1 MKLSKVIT
9 LIVLLSTANLAQAA
23 LIYDNGIATADSG
36 RCAET
41 SGACNASWSVFDDF
55 TIGSSSEVTS
65 ISWTARIYNGISDY
79 NFSNIWIYD
88 ADPVFDA
95 GSLLF
100 STSDA
105 GTLSA
110 NGLGANFYDI
120 EISGLSVNL
129 AAGTYWLGMQHDTT
143 AGYATVAMTGVFDNA
158 TQWSNGGSGSLNDDQ
173 PEFAFKINGEP
184 RITTIPEPITFV
196 LFSFA
201 IMCLCFSKR
210 NRKA

>member
-1 MKLSKVIT
+1 MMFIKAISLILFLSV
-9 LIVLLSTANLAQAA
+9 ANLSQAA
-23 LIYDNGIATADSG
+23 LIFDNGVATADSG

-41 SGACNASWSVFDDF
+41 SGACSASWSVFDDF
-55 TIGSSSEVTS
+55 ILGSSSEITS
-65 ISWTARIYNGISDY
+65 ISWTARFYGGISDY

-88 ADPVFDA
+88 ADPVFA
-95 GSLLF
+95 GGSLLF
-100 STSDA
+100 STSSA
-105 GTLSA
+105 GALSA
-110 NGLGANFYDI
+110 NALGADFYDI
-120 EISGLSVNL
+120 EISGLSLNL
-129 AAGTYWLGMQHDTT
+129 TAGTYWLGMQHDTT
-143 AGYATVAMTGVFDNA
+143 GDFATVAMTGVFDNA

-201 IMCLCFSKR
+201 IMCLCLSKR